1 MAFLI
6 ILFDII
12 NCCIFNN
19 PNNRLVKMK
28 NNIDYYLQNK
38 KIYNSIN
45 VLKPFEDK
53 KERHQKHKKE
63 IELSKINNINED
75 DNGNNIINNT
85 KDDEE
90 DILTNE

>member
-1 MAFLI
+1 
-6 ILFDII
+6 
-12 NCCIFNN
+12 
-19 PNNRLVKMK
+19 MK
-28 NNIDYYLQNK
+28 NNIDYYSQNK

-53 KERHQKHKKE
+53 KESRLKHKKE
-63 IELSKINNINED
+63 IELSKINSINEE
-75 DNGNNIINNT
+75 DNDNNIINNT